1 MEASAWRVPGA
12 GDMSSGVPARPRGL
26 GPLLPRVPSELG
38 LLPGVGGG
46 SSRTR
51 VGWAVGRGL
60 DSAQGT
66 PSPGIQPLSPGQRSA
81 PCPPSRLLVY
91 TVLASGGLTGGRCLQ
106 VAIVLRPAVASA

>member
-46 SSRTR
+46 GPPGPGLVGLWAEVWIQPR
-51 VGWAVGRGL
+51 VPPLQGSGPSLQV
-60 DSAQGT
+60 SAQ
-66 PSPGIQPLSPGQRSA
+66 PLAHHHGFLSTLS
-81 PCPPSRLLVY
+81 
-91 TVLASGGLTGGRCLQ
+91 
-106 VAIVLRPAVASA
+106 